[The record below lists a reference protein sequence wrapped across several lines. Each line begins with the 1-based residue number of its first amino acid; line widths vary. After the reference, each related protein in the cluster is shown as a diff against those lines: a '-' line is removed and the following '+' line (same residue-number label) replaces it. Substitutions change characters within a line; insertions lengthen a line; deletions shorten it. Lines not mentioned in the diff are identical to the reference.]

1 MTTVLYCG
9 MADDIINPL
18 MAVPDVDTIFAI
30 DRFDA
35 AFCTNGTLESQR
47 EDILT
52 ILREGH
58 DKLSQHAVVG
68 YPTTD
73 LPDGPAVILEV
84 TEERTRRDQPWRWEV
99 RFEYG
104 GKERKLV
111 VFSQDFYQDWPE
123 EVTDV
128 DHLMSMG
135 APFEFWDH
143 RDMVYMMLQ
152 RLSPHI
158 RYYRQASIHH
168 MEAGAYDSVVAR
180 ARDMLGV
187 VEGAGIEWMEKA
199 IKTRHEI
206 GWHEWYAKNSHR
218 IVFDGE

>member
-9 MADDIINPL
+9 MADDIINPR
-18 MAVPDVDTIFAI
+18 MAVPDVDTIFTL

-35 AFCTNGTLESQR
+35 AFCTNGTLESKR

-58 DKLSQHAVVG
+58 DKLSQHAVIG
-68 YPTTD
+68 YPHHR
-73 LPDGPAVILEV
+73 PARWPCRAPGGHGRA
-84 TEERTRRDQPWRWEV
+84 EERTRRDEPGRWEV
-99 RFEYG
+99 QFMCG
-104 GKERKLV
+104 GKERKLM
-111 VFSQDFYQDWPE
+111 VFHQDFYQDWPE

-143 RDMVYMMLQ
+143 
-152 RLSPHI
+152 
-158 RYYRQASIHH
+158 
-168 MEAGAYDSVVAR
+168 
-180 ARDMLGV
+180 RDMLGV